1 MNNKIQII
9 NGPNLNL
16 LGKREPK
23 LYGNKNFNDFFEDL
37 LKSYPNVDLHY
48 FQSNHEGSIIDK
60 LQDVGFRYDGIV
72 LNAGALTHY
81 SYAIADTLRAIDCPV
96 VEVHITD
103 IFNREDFRRISV
115 TKEHCIELISGQ
127 GLDGYRMG
135 IDLLLE
141 RINDKQ

>member
-37 LKSYPNVDLHY
+37 LKSYSNVDLHY

-115 TKEHCIELISGQ
+115 TKEHCIEIISGQ

>member
-37 LKSYPNVDLHY
+37 LKSYSNVDLHY

-115 TKEHCIELISGQ
+115 TKEHCIEIISGQ

-135 IDLLLE
+135 IDILLE
-141 RINDKQ
+141 RINDK

>member
-37 LKSYPNVDLHY
+37 LKSYSNVDLHY

>member
-115 TKEHCIELISGQ
+115 TKEHCIEIISGQ